1 MRTTVDIDTQLLE
14 RLREHADARGV
25 SLKEALN
32 RVLRRGLELPGVDAE
47 PYECPTFAMGEPL
60 RPLDKA
66 LALADALEDEE
77 TARKLALRE

>member
-1 MRTTVDIDTQLLE
+1 MRTTVDIDSQLLE
-14 RLREHADARGV
+14 QLREHADARGV

-32 RVLRRGLELPGVDAE
+32 RVLRRGLELPAAEAE

-77 TARKLALRE
+77 TARKLASRE